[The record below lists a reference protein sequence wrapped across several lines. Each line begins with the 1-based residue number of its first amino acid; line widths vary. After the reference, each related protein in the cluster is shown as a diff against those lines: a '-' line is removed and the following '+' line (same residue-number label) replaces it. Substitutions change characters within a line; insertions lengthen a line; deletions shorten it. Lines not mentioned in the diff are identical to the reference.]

1 MPQTQQSFIDRHSL
15 THRLKDGASFDQCL
29 RRVAD
34 HRLTQKCEKLFRRI
48 RPEAAS
54 GPGGDENGG
63 ELHPVRQAQTPG
75 QVNRSPLPPRKI
87 ASPVVNAAGKAQIAA
102 MINRR
107 TALFTG
113 LSILGLQAM
122 TRGAA
127 AQTTAQDAA
136 DLARIEA
143 YLNGIRSLKARF
155 IQSAPNGGISQGV
168 ALLQR
173 PGRMRF
179 QYDPPTPYLLVANH
193 GVLVFRDSQL
203 NQTSNIPLSRTPLG
217 ILLGDRV
224 ALSGEVTVT
233 KLVRL
238 PGQLQVSLV
247 RTASPGEGTLTLI
260 FADNPLSLRQWVVLD
275 QQGKQTRVAF
285 TNMEVGANLDANQFE
300 FHDPGQYGGGG

>member
-1 MPQTQQSFIDRHSL
+1 MTRSA
-15 THRLKDGASFDQCL
+15 G
-29 RRVAD
+29 
-34 HRLTQKCEKLFRRI
+34 
-48 RPEAAS
+48 
-54 GPGGDENGG
+54 
-63 ELHPVRQAQTPG
+63 AQT
-75 QVNRSPLPPRKI
+75 
-87 ASPVVNAAGKAQIAA
+87 
-102 MINRR
+102 
-107 TALFTG
+107 
-113 LSILGLQAM
+113 
-122 TRGAA
+122 A
-127 AQTTAQDAA
+127 AQDGA

-193 GVLVFRDSQL
+193 GVLVFRDNQL

-224 ALSGEVTVT
+224 NLSGDVTVT

-285 TNMEVGANLDANQFE
+285 TNMEVGASVDSNQFE
-300 FHDPGQYGGGG
+300 IHDPGQYGGGGGG